1 MLIEAGA
8 DVDATKGMNR
18 TPLMI
23 AGEFNRVEIAQALL
37 DAGADATIRYIDGRT
52 ASGWAKQYGHAAL
65 ESTLLE
71 VEEAQHARIRAK
83 GDEHQRAALLLAA
96 GASDDAPGAG
106 AAPQPAGAAEAA
118 GGSAE
123 SPRPLRAGLENHLM
137 DE

>member
-96 GASDDAPGAG
+96 GARDDAPGAG
-106 AAPQPAGAAEAA
+106 APQPAAAASLPLAA
-118 GGSAE
+118 SSREQCPGQS
-123 SPRPLRAGLENHLM
+123 SRDFL